1 MQKLLFTLHVQKLL
15 KKSNSVDSVLTKW
28 ISMSNKNKPTLV
40 LNLTRRN
47 WLGYT
52 IINSCKSQS
61 VLVLKCLFHLLTEW
75 KATSRI
81 LLVLYWRKNYQD
93 LYKAG
98 TKNGILKDLFPG
110 KKSDSTFKTLKAIYI
125 RSLSEFRR
133 DPFSYIFERGP
144 FYSWR
149 S

>member
-98 TKNGILKDLFPG
+98 TKNGILKDLFIPWQEIRFNLLRSKFLLL
-110 KKSDSTFKTLKAIYI
+110 KKLKKIWLQLELQTESRI
-125 RSLSEFRR
+125 CEM
-133 DPFSYIFERGP
+133 
-144 FYSWR
+144 
-149 S
+149 